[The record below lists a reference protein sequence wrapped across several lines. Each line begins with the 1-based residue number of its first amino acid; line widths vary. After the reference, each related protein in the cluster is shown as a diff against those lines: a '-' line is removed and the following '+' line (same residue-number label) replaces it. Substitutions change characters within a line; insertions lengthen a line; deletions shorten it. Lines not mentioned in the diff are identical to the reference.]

1 MDRGTKDNMIKALS
15 LMTALVY
22 VGTSLT
28 KNVFLNYDL
37 PLLNTIVN
45 FILKGIIF
53 LPVTII
59 GGMLSTAWNSLFVGD
74 DLLKMTLGIG
84 GSFVIYS
91 IITYLYLQVITSIF
105 RISFKKKE
113 ERSKKPIPP
122 TVSRRVTSQGADST
136 PKK

>member
-15 LMTALVY
+15 LMIALVY

-113 ERSKKPIPP
+113 Q
-122 TVSRRVTSQGADST
+122 TS
-136 PKK
+136 